1 VRWLAARVMMS
12 VRNGPDTQVAVAS
25 SSGTP
30 MMHNQMPTIKAEMIE
45 ASVPMSSTPRV
56 ARPAALKLS
65 TKPTR
70 VRLVTSQT

>member
-1 VRWLAARVMMS
+1 
-12 VRNGPDTQVAVAS
+12 
-25 SSGTP
+25 

-65 TKPTR
+65 AKPTR